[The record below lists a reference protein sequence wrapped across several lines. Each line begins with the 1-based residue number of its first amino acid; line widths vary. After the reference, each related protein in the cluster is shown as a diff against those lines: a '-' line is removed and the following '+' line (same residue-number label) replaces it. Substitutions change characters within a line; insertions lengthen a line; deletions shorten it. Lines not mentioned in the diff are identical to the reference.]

1 MQKKETLT
9 QSDISKYNKLF
20 WKIFG
25 GVFLFCIIIFA
36 ATGLGLFGE
45 LPSFRDLE
53 NPKSNQASIIYA
65 ADKVE
70 LGNYFVQN
78 RSNVSYQDVSPNVI
92 NALIATEDIRFKDHS
107 GIDFRRSFTI
117 FFYNVIGKKQGGS
130 TITQQLAL
138 NLFSGEARARSVIKR
153 IPQKLKELFVA
164 IKLERN
170 YTKEEIITMYL
181 NTVDFGN
188 NSFGIKAAS
197 RTYFN
202 TIPSKLSASQA
213 ATLIGILKGVTL
225 YSPTRNPERALGRRN
240 LILSKMAEEG
250 YIEDQVFLAS
260 KEKPLDLNFSPSNH
274 NEGLATYFR
283 TILKQDIQRTFQEI
297 SKTKADGT
305 PYDLDRDGLRIYT
318 TIDSKMQ
325 KYAEEAQR
333 DYMRDLQ
340 NQFNRHW
347 KGLNPFKG
355 EENQKLL
362 VQGMKK
368 SERYA
373 VLKESEL
380 SDEEIKANFDKP
392 VKMEIFSYRG
402 KIDTTMTPMDS
413 IKYYKMILRNSMM
426 AMDPTN
432 GEVKAWVGGVD
443 FEYFKY
449 DQVKMGTRQVGS
461 TAKPFT
467 YAVGIEQGGLS
478 PCYQVNNVPFTVT
491 GYGEDWT
498 PRGYG
503 SIPGY
508 LTLRKAL
515 ANSQNFI
522 TAWVMQQVGP
532 VAVAN
537 LIKRMGI
544 TSDVP
549 PYPSIALGS
558 FEASVYDMVGAYGAF
573 VNHGVWTEPIYLT
586 RIEDKNG
593 NILYERKPRVI
604 QALNEQTAYVMTYML
619 KGVVEQGTGVRLRY
633 KYGLNNP
640 IGGKT
645 GTTNDNSDGW
655 FMGITPQ
662 LVAGVWTGCEDRGIH
677 FRSTNLGEGAN
688 TALPVFALFMKKV
701 YADATLGIKKGD
713 FEPPAGG
720 TTITLDCNQYEQGN
734 EPNEQNPSKTG
745 KNLDERLGF

>member
-1 MQKKETLT
+1 MQNKPTLT
-9 QSDISKYNKLF
+9 KTDISKYNKTF
-20 WKIFG
+20 WKVTLGFIAFIALIF
-25 GVFLFCIIIFA
+25 V
-36 ATGLGLFGE
+36 ATGFGLFGA

-53 NPKSNQASIIYA
+53 NPKSNQASAIYTV
-65 ADKVE
+65 DKAE

-78 RSNVSYQDVSPNVI
+78 RSNIRYQDISPNVI
-92 NALIATEDIRFKDHS
+92 NALISTEDVRFKDHS
-107 GIDFRRSFTI
+107 GIDFKRTFTI
-117 FFYNVIGKKQGGS
+117 FLYNLIGKKQGGS

-138 NLFSGEARARSVIKR
+138 NLFSDEGRARSALKR
-153 IPQKLKELFVA
+153 IPQKLRELIVA

-188 NSFGIKAAS
+188 NSYGIKAAA

-202 TIPSKLSASQA
+202 TSPAKLSAPQA
-213 ATLIGILKGVTL
+213 ATLVGILKGVTM
-225 YSPTRNPERALGRRN
+225 YSPTRNPDRALARRN
-240 LILSKMAEEG
+240 LILSKMRDENFIAEDV
-250 YIEDQVFLAS
+250 YQNAKV
-260 KEKPLDLNFSPSNH
+260 KDLELHFRPTNH

-283 TILKQDIQRTFQEI
+283 TILKQDIQKTF
-297 SKTKADGT
+297 SKLSITKADGS
-305 PYDLDRDGLRIYT
+305 PYDLDRDGLKIYT

-325 KYAEEAQR
+325 LYAEQAQKE
-333 DYMRDLQ
+333 YMKDLQ
-340 NQFNRHW
+340 AQFNSHW
-347 KGLNPFKG
+347 KGRDPFKG
-355 EENQKLL
+355 NENLI
-362 VQGMKK
+362 VQGMKR
-368 SERYA
+368 SDRYA
-373 VLKESEL
+373 VLKEEGKT
-380 SDEEIKANFDKP
+380 EAEIKASFKKP
-392 VKMEIFSYRG
+392 VKMEIFSWRG
-402 KIDTTMTPMDS
+402 NIDTTMTPIDS
-413 IKYYKMILRNSMM
+413 IKYYKMFLRNSMM
-426 AMDPTN
+426 AMDPQT
-432 GEVKAWVGGVD
+432 GDVRAWVGGID
-443 FEYFKY
+443 FEHFKY

-467 YAVGIEQGGLS
+467 YAVGIDNGYS
-478 PCYQVNNVPFTVT
+478 PCYQVNNVPYTVT
-491 GYGEDWT
+491 GYGEPWT

-532 VAVAN
+532 TAVAT
-537 LIKRMGI
+537 LAKRMGI
-544 TSDVP
+544 TSDIP

-558 FEASVYDMVGAYGAF
+558 FEASVYDMVGAYSAF
-573 VNHGVWTEPIYLT
+573 VNHGVWTEPTYLT

-593 NILYERKPRVI
+593 NLLYERKPKVV

-633 KYGLNNP
+633 KYGLTNP

-662 LVAGVWTGCEDRGIH
+662 LVAGVWTGCEDRAIH
-677 FRSTNLGEGAN
+677 FRTTNLGEGAN

-701 YADATLGIKKGD
+701 YADASLGIKKNID
-713 FEPPAGG
+713 FPTPKGG
-720 TTITLDCNQYEQGN
+720 LTVTLDCNQY
-734 EPNEQNPSKTG
+734 QNTETQKPAETG
-745 KNLDERLGF
+745 ANPDERLGF

>member
-1 MQKKETLT
+1 MQDKTILT
-9 QSDISKYNKLF
+9 KADITRYNQIF
-20 WKIFG
+20 WKTILGFIAFIALIF
-25 GVFLFCIIIFA
+25 I
-36 ATGLGLFGE
+36 ATGFGLFGE

-53 NPKSNQASIIYA
+53 NPKSNQASVIYTS
-65 ADKVE
+65 DKTE

-78 RSNVSYQDVSPNVI
+78 RSNINYQDISPNVI
-92 NALIATEDIRFKDHS
+92 NALISTEDERFKEHS
-107 GIDFRRSFTI
+107 GIDFKRTFTI
-117 FFYNVIGKKQGGS
+117 FFYNLVGKKQGGS

-138 NLFSGEARARSVIKR
+138 NLFSDEGRASSFLKR
-153 IPQKLKELFVA
+153 IPQKLRELIVA

-188 NSFGIKAAS
+188 NSYGIKAAA

-202 TIPSKLSASQA
+202 TTPAKLSAPQA

-225 YSPTRNPERALGRRN
+225 YSPTRNPDRSLGRRN
-240 LILSKMAEEG
+240 LILSKMRDSNF
-250 YIEDQVFLAS
+250 ITEDAYQSA
-260 KEKPLDLNFSPSNH
+260 KEKGLELHFRPTNH

-283 TILKQDIQRTFQEI
+283 TILKQDIQKTFATLSI
-297 SKTKADGT
+297 TKADGST
-305 PYDLDRDGLRIYT
+305 YDLDRDGLKIYT

-325 KYAEEAQR
+325 RYAEEAQKE
-333 DYMRDLQ
+333 YMKDLQ
-340 NQFNRHW
+340 AQFNSHW
-347 KGLNPFKG
+347 KGRNPFKG
-355 EENQKLL
+355 NENLI
-362 VQGMKK
+362 VQGMKR
-368 SERYA
+368 SDRYA
-373 VLKESEL
+373 VLKEEGKSE
-380 SDEEIKANFDKP
+380 EEIKDDFNKP
-392 VKMEIFSYRG
+392 TKMEIFSWRG
-402 KIDTTMTPMDS
+402 NIDTTMTPLDS
-413 IKYYKMILRNSMM
+413 IKYYKMFLRNSMM
-426 AMDPTN
+426 AMDPQN
-432 GEVKAWVGGVD
+432 GEVRAWVGGID
-443 FEYFKY
+443 FEHFKY

-467 YAVGIEQGGLS
+467 YAVGIDNGYS
-478 PCYQVNNVPFTVT
+478 PCYQVENVPYTVT
-491 GYGEDWT
+491 GYGEPWT

-515 ANSQNFI
+515 ANSQNYI

-532 VAVAN
+532 TAVAT

-573 VNHGVWTEPIYLT
+573 VNHGIWTEPIYLT

-593 NILYERKPRVI
+593 NVLYERKPKVV

-633 KYGLNNP
+633 KYGLTNP

-655 FMGITPQ
+655 FMGLTPQ
-662 LVAGVWTGCEDRGIH
+662 LVAGIWTGCEDRAIH

-688 TALPVFALFMKKV
+688 TALPIFALFMKKV
-701 YADATLGIKKGD
+701 YADASLGIKKNVD
-713 FEPPAGG
+713 FAPPKNGV
-720 TTITLDCNQYEQGN
+720 TVTLDCDQYQNQEKQKPSETGT
-734 EPNEQNPSKTG
+734 NP
-745 KNLDERLGF
+745 DERLGF

>member
-1 MQKKETLT
+1 MQKKETINKT
-9 QSDISKYNKLF
+9 DISNYNKTF
-20 WKIFG
+20 WKFTIGFVVFIF
-25 GVFLFCIIIFA
+25 LIILG
-36 ATGLGLFGE
+36 TGFGLFGE

-53 NPKSNQASIIYA
+53 NPKSNQASVIYTS
-65 ADKVE
+65 DKVE
-70 LGNYFVQN
+70 LGNYFIQN
-78 RSNVSYQDVSPNVI
+78 RSSVRYQDISPNVI
-92 NALIATEDIRFKDHS
+92 NALISTEDTRFKEHS
-107 GIDFRRSFTI
+107 GIDFRRTFTI
-117 FFYNVIGKKQGGS
+117 FFYNLIGKKQGGS

-138 NLFSGEARARSVIKR
+138 NLFSGEARAKSVWLR
-153 IPQKLKELFVA
+153 IPQKLKELIVSV
-164 IKLERN
+164 KLERN

-188 NSFGIKAAS
+188 NSFGIKAAA

-202 TIPSKLSASQA
+202 TSESKLTPAQA

-225 YSPTRNPERALGRRN
+225 YSPTRNPERSLGRRN
-240 LILSKMAEEG
+240 LILSKMAEEDFISEEE
-250 YIEDQVFLAS
+250 YQAA
-260 KEKPLDLNFSPSNH
+260 KTKDLELKFRPTNH

-283 TILKQDIQRTFQEI
+283 TILKQDIQKTFNELSI
-297 SKTKADGT
+297 VKADGT
-305 PYDLDRDGLRIYT
+305 PYDLDRDGLRVYT

-333 DYMRDLQ
+333 DYMKDLQ
-340 NQFNRHW
+340 KEFNQHW
-347 KGLNPFKG
+347 KGMNPFKG
-355 EENQKLL
+355 HENLL
-362 VQGMKK
+362 IQGMHRSDRYKALKEEDK
-368 SERYA
+368 SE
-373 VLKESEL
+373 
-380 SDEEIKANFDKP
+380 EEIKKDFNTP
-392 VKMEIFSYRG
+392 TKMEIFSWKG
-402 KIDTTMTPMDS
+402 NIDTTMTPMDS
-413 IKYYKMILRNSMM
+413 IKYYKMFLRNSMM
-426 AMDPTN
+426 AMDPVN
-432 GEVKAWVGGVD
+432 GEIKAWVGGID
-443 FEYFKY
+443 FEHFKY

-467 YAVGIEQGGLS
+467 YTVAMQNGIS

-491 GYGEDWT
+491 GYGEPWT

-515 ANSQNFI
+515 AKSQNFI

-532 VAVAN
+532 TAVAT

-544 TSDVP
+544 TTPVP

-558 FEASVYDMVGAYGAF
+558 FEASVYDMTGAYSAF
-573 VNHGVWTEPIYLT
+573 VNHGIWTEPTYLI

-593 NILYERKPRVI
+593 NQIYARQPKVVT
-604 QALNEQTAYVMTYML
+604 ALNEETAYVMTYML

-662 LVAGVWTGCEDRGIH
+662 LVAGVWTGCEDRDIH

-688 TALPVFALFMKKV
+688 TALPIFALFMKRV
-701 YADATLGIKKGD
+701 YADGSLGIRKGD
-713 FEPPAGG
+713 FEPPKGG
-720 TTITLDCNQYEQGN
+720 NSITLDCSQY
-734 EPNEQNPSKTG
+734 QNNNNSPAS
-745 KNLDERLGF
+745 NPDERLGF

>member
-1 MQKKETLT
+1 MQQNILQKSE
-9 QSDISKYNKLF
+9 IAAYNKTF
-20 WKIFG
+20 WKFVG
-25 GVFLFCIIIFA
+25 GIILFIALIIT
-36 ATGLGLFGE
+36 ATGFGLFGE

-53 NPKSNQASIIYA
+53 NPKSNQASVIYTI
-65 ADKVE
+65 DKEE

-78 RSNVSYQDVSPNVI
+78 RSNIRYQDISANVI
-92 NALIATEDIRFKDHS
+92 NALIATEDVRFKDHS
-107 GIDFRRSFTI
+107 GIDFKRTFTI
-117 FFYNVIGKKQGGS
+117 VFYNLIGKKQGAS

-138 NLFSGEARARSVIKR
+138 NLFSDEARAKSILKR
-153 IPQKLKELFVA
+153 IPQKLKELIVA

-188 NSFGIKAAS
+188 NSYGIKAAA

-202 TIPSKLSASQA
+202 TTPDKLTAAQA
-213 ATLIGILKGVTL
+213 ATLVGILKGVTL
-225 YSPTRNPERALGRRN
+225 YSPTRNPDRSLARRN
-240 LILSKMAEEG
+240 LILSKMESAG
-250 YIEDQVFLAS
+250 YIEEVDYERY
-260 KEKPLDLNFSPSNH
+260 KTTDLNLKFRATSH
-274 NEGLATYFR
+274 FEGMATYFR
-283 TILKQDIQRTFQEI
+283 TILKQDIQKTFEQSSI
-297 SKTKADGT
+297 SKPDGT

-318 TIDSKMQ
+318 TINSKMQ
-325 KYAEEAQR
+325 KYAEDAQR
-333 DYMRDLQ
+333 EYMKDLQ
-340 NQFNRHW
+340 QQFNKHW
-347 KGLNPFKG
+347 KGMNPFKG
-355 EENQKLL
+355 NENLIL
-362 VQGMKK
+362 QGMRRSDRYISMKEEGLSEEDIKK
-368 SERYA
+368 
-373 VLKESEL
+373 
-380 SDEEIKANFDKP
+380 NFSIP
-392 VKMEIFSYRG
+392 VKMEIFSWKG
-402 KIDTTMTPMDS
+402 NIDTTMTPMDS
-413 IKYYKMILRNSMM
+413 IKYYKMFLRNSMM
-426 AMDPTN
+426 AMDPSN
-432 GEVKAWVGGVD
+432 GEVRAWVGGID
-443 FEYFKY
+443 FEHFKY

-467 YAVGIEQGGLS
+467 YAVGIENGGLS

-503 SIPGY
+503 SIPGS

-515 ANSQNFI
+515 ANSQNYI

-532 VAVAN
+532 TAVSN
-537 LIKRMGI
+537 LIQRLGI

-593 NILYERKPRVI
+593 NVLYERKPKVV
-604 QALNEQTAYVMTYML
+604 QAINEQTAYVMTYML
-619 KGVVEQGTGVRLRY
+619 KGVVEEGTGVRMRY

-662 LVAGVWTGCEDRGIH
+662 LVGGVWTGCEDRAIH

-688 TALPVFALFMKKV
+688 TALPIFALFLKKV
-701 YADATLGIKKGD
+701 YADNSLGIKKGD
-713 FEPPAGG
+713 FEPPKGG
-720 TTITLDCNQYEQGN
+720 SGITLDCNQY
-734 EPNEQNPSKTG
+734 QNQESG
-745 KNLDERLGF
+745 KSSSLDDRLGF

>member
-1 MQKKETLT
+1 MQKKT
-9 QSDISKYNKLF
+9 QITASDISRYNKTF
-20 WKIFG
+20 WK
-25 GVFLFCIIIFA
+25 VIIGFVSFIA
-36 ATGLGLFGE
+36 LTIIATSFGLFGE

-53 NPKSNQASIIYA
+53 NPKSNQASVIYTS
-65 ADKVE
+65 DKAE

-78 RSNVSYQDVSPNVI
+78 RSSIRYQDISANVI
-92 NALIATEDIRFKDHS
+92 NALISTEDVRFKDHS
-107 GIDFRRSFTI
+107 GIDFKRTFTI
-117 FFYNVIGKKQGGS
+117 FLYNFIGKKQGGS

-138 NLFSGEARARSVIKR
+138 NLFSEEGRARSTFKR
-153 IPQKLKELFVA
+153 IPQKLRELIVA

-188 NSFGIKAAS
+188 NSFGIKAAA

-202 TIPSKLSASQA
+202 TTPAKLSASQA
-213 ATLIGILKGVTL
+213 ATLVGILKGVTM
-225 YSPTRNPERALGRRN
+225 YSPTRNPDRALGRRN
-240 LILSKMAEEG
+240 LILSKM
-250 YIEDQVFLAS
+250 YDEDFIS
-260 KEKPLDLNFSPSNH
+260 LDVYEAAKTKGLELKFRPTNH

-283 TILKQDIQRTFQEI
+283 TILKQDIQKTFVALSI
-297 SKTKADGT
+297 TKADGSN
-305 PYDLDRDGLRIYT
+305 YDLDRDGLKIYT

-325 KYAEEAQR
+325 LYAEEAQR
-333 DYMRDLQ
+333 EYMKDLQ
-340 NQFNRHW
+340 NQFNKHW
-347 KGLNPFKG
+347 KGMNAFKG
-355 EENQKLL
+355 NENLL
-362 VQGMKK
+362 IQGMKR
-368 SERYA
+368 SDRYIA
-373 VLKESEL
+373 LKEEGK
-380 SDEEIKANFDKP
+380 SDEEIKDNFNTP
-392 VKMEIFSYRG
+392 AKMGIFCWKG
-402 KIDTTMTPMDS
+402 NIDTTMTPMDS

-426 AMDPTN
+426 AMDPQN
-432 GEVKAWVGGVD
+432 GEVRAWVGGID
-443 FEYFKY
+443 FEHFKY
-449 DQVKMGTRQVGS
+449 DQVKMGSRQVGS

-467 YAVGIEQGGLS
+467 YAVGIDNGYS

-491 GYGEDWT
+491 GYGDPWT

-532 VAVAN
+532 TAVAT

-544 TSDVP
+544 TTDIP

-593 NILYERKPRVI
+593 NILYERKPKVV

-662 LVAGVWTGCEDRGIH
+662 LVAGVWTGCEDRAIH

-701 YADATLGIKKGD
+701 YADGSLRITKGD
-713 FEPPAGG
+713 FEAPKNGA
-720 TTITLDCNQYEQGN
+720 TVTLDCNQYQK
-734 EPNEQNPSKTG
+734 QDSPSSSGSNT
-745 KNLDERLGF
+745 DERLGF